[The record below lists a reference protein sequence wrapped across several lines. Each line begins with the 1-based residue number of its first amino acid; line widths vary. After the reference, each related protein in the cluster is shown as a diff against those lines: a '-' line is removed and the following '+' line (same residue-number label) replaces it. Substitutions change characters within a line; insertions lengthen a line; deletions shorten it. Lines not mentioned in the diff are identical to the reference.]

1 MTRLMLKLTVASLA
15 AMAIQDAA
23 SAQTAPPNFGNFQA
37 LTQNFRVGAQ
47 AFNPVTGVTTEL
59 SFQQQVITDIQ
70 EFLDPFQIAAALGP
84 AYNDQTRVSQVFDLR
99 GAPVLAGYAL
109 NSSALTV
116 VFVDPTSGAT
126 VTDASGAACSFTY
139 NGATRQASYNTF
151 DADTD
156 GSGTPEA
163 DLLARCLSRSLARFS
178 PVDPLA
184 GNPFSLLGS
193 MAKASLDLSE
203 GGSLV
208 EQDGENGGAN
218 SSGDPWI
225 IGAAYSGGSADRF
238 NLDRIDARVAK
249 GWRVF
254 EGNRARLKLDI
265 PFSYTTVQ
273 GAAAYTGQIGL
284 GLEMPLKDNVWSI
297 EPRISYGIAFSGDQ
311 GTAGHI
317 VQGTVTSRLAINGL
331 GRGRFVIGNMVGY
344 STTLN
349 TPGDTNL
356 NPEFNKFLFR
366 NGIAYDLPLKLRL
379 GNRGTSVRG
388 SYTFTNF
395 TGDRLYNN
403 NFHEITL
410 SFGLRGRED
419 SPKALRDVFR
429 LNFST
434 VQAKGFSAGTVG
446 VGFKF

>member
-1 MTRLMLKLTVASLA
+1 MTRLMLKLTVAALA
-15 AMAIQDAA
+15 VTAIQDAA
-23 SAQTAPPNFGNFQA
+23 SAQTAPPNFGNYQA
-37 LTQNFRVGAQ
+37 LTENYRIGAQ
-47 AFNPVTGVTTEL
+47 VFNPALGVTIER
-59 SFQQQVITDIQ
+59 SFQQQTITDITD
-70 EFLDPFQIAAALGP
+70 FLDPFELAFELGNL
-84 AYNDQTRVSQVFDLR
+84 YSDQSRVSQVFDLR

-109 NSSALTV
+109 NSPALTV
-116 VFVDPTSGAT
+116 VFVDPTTGAT
-126 VTDASGAACSFTY
+126 VTDNSGAACSFTY
-139 NGATRQASYNTF
+139 NGATRDASFATF

-193 MAKASLDLSE
+193 MAKAALDLSE

-208 EQDGENGGAN
+208 EQDGGAN
-218 SSGDPWI
+218 SAGDPWI

-273 GAAAYTGQIGL
+273 GAAAYSGQIGL

-317 VQGTVTSRLAINGL
+317 VQGTVTSRVAINGL
-331 GRGRFVIGNMVGY
+331 GRGRFVIGNMIGY

-366 NGIAYDLPLKLRL
+366 NGLAYDLPLKLRL

-395 TGDRLYNN
+395 TGERLFNN

-429 LNFST
+429 INFST